1 MHITAFAGVAYLP
14 KATQI
19 TEFAS
24 TLRVCQSLHTR
35 AVVPKEIHRY
45 IPVMVALKFTYFY
58 LNILIKIF
66 TVFLQLAT
74 YLFPITVR
82 IST

>member
-45 IPVMVALKFTYFY
+45 IPVMVALKFTYF
-58 LNILIKIF
+58 
-66 TVFLQLAT
+66 
-74 YLFPITVR
+74 
-82 IST
+82 